1 MINDLPKSL
10 VEDSRKLL
18 QQGADYEEF
27 FKKALKKFG
36 VNSPADFKSDEEKK
50 KFFDYVDKNFKGK
63 SESVSV
69 KEFYR
74 GYLLDE
80 GSLNYVYFDKSEA
93 NKFKKKV
100 EPFVDSVEMERSIAG
115 HFNVMVKGE
124 KKDLKRATDIAI
136 KMSEE
141 IEPLGEAKKGK
152 YKSKNQNKVLAQ
164 MKKILSREK
173 KAKDGSGDDKRIDD
187 FMKAYKKGFETE
199 MYDDMEILTR
209 RSLKDIDKIFSGMV
223 NSQNEQD
230 LAAILQKL
238 DPDLYDMM
246 FGF

>member
-1 MINDLPKSL
+1 MEINDILTKSIKNGL
-10 VEDSRKLL
+10 SGGSAMVFQVSTLMWLRTTMNYQFKNGGGTWDTIKLL
-18 QQGADYEEF
+18 YKDG
-27 FKKALKKFG
+27 G
-36 VNSPADFKSDEEKK
+36 IPR
-50 KFFDYVDKNFKGK
+50 
-63 SESVSV
+63 
-69 KEFYR
+69 FYR

-209 RSLKDIDKIFSGMV
+209 RSLKDIDKIFSKMV
-223 NSQNEQD
+223 NSQNEQE
-230 LAAILQKL
+230 LAAVLQKH
-238 DPDLYDMM
+238 DPDFYDMM